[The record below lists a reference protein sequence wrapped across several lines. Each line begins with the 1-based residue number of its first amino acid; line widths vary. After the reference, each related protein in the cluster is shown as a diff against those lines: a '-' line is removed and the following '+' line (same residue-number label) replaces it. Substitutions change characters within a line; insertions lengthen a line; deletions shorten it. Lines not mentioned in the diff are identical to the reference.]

1 MRAAESDDPTI
12 ASTPKVPKVP
22 TLARLGP
29 HTVVL
34 QARRPSDSPLG
45 TIDYNVNN
53 IFSPS
58 YAACNMGVPRAAVEP
73 RLLTPEQALL
83 AACNGV
89 AHANAL
95 PMQTLR

>member
-1 MRAAESDDPTI
+1 MRAAELDGPTI
-12 ASTPKVPKVP
+12 ASTPEVPKVP
-22 TLARLGP
+22 SLARLGS

-34 QARRPSDSPLG
+34 PARRPSCSPLG

-53 IFSPS
+53 ILTPS
-58 YAACNMGVPRAAVEP
+58 YAACSMGVPRAAVEP

-95 PMQTLR
+95 PM